1 MNMTKIIFVVAMLLS
16 MSQFMMAQNKTIIGT
31 IVDSET
37 KESVFG
43 AVITM
48 GDHNVYSDIDGRFS
62 LPAEEGNN
70 EITVTYVGY
79 KSITINVS
87 KERNLGIVEM
97 KMDTRVLP
105 DAIIT
110 SQLAVP

>member
-48 GDHNVYSDIDGRFS
+48 GAPNFEHSIAVALPIPEDAPVTKIVLFS
-62 LPAEEGNN
+62 KLYG
-70 EITVTYVGY
+70 
-79 KSITINVS
+79 
-87 KERNLGIVEM
+87 L
-97 KMDTRVLP
+97 
-105 DAIIT
+105 
-110 SQLAVP
+110 

>member
-1 MNMTKIIFVVAMLLS
+1 MKYSIVTAKSIFLAIMMIALS
-16 MSQFMMAQNKTIIGT
+16 QVMMAQNKNIIGT
-31 IVDSET
+31 VVDSET
-37 KESVFG
+37 KESVPG

-48 GDHNVYSDIDGRFS
+48 GNHNVYSDIDGRFS

-87 KERNLGIVEM
+87 KERNL
-97 KMDTRVLP
+97 
-105 DAIIT
+105 
-110 SQLAVP
+110 

>member
-43 AVITM
+43 
-48 GDHNVYSDIDGRFS
+48 D
-62 LPAEEGNN
+62 L
-70 EITVTYVGY
+70 
-79 KSITINVS
+79 
-87 KERNLGIVEM
+87 
-97 KMDTRVLP
+97 
-105 DAIIT
+105 
-110 SQLAVP
+110 